1 MNDLTMNDLK
11 GFNYFKNKDFW
22 VSSAAFAVCML
33 LAGAFLLAF
42 VPHVFATATT
52 TTSSSAGSN
61 LWKGIKTFFDGGF
74 VKVIVLG
81 VIFFGIFEVAT
92 GKHVL
97 MGLLVIVVGAL
108 MFYLPTLVGDLPG
121 VFGAVI

>member
-1 MNDLTMNDLK
+1 MNDLMTL
-11 GFNYFKNKDFW
+11 NYFKNKDFR
-22 VSSAAFAVCML
+22 VNSVAFAACML

-42 VPHVFATATT
+42 APHVFAAA
-52 TTSSSAGSN
+52 TTSSGAGST
-61 LWKGIKTFFDGGF
+61 LWTGITTFFGGGF

-108 MFYLPTLVGDLPG
+108 MFYLPTLVNDLPG

>member
-1 MNDLTMNDLK
+1 MNDLLT
-11 GFNYFKNKDFW
+11 FNYFKSKDFR
-22 VSSAAFAVCML
+22 VNSVAFAFCML
-33 LAGAFLLAF
+33 LAGAVLLAF
-42 VPHVFATATT
+42 APHVFAST
-52 TTSSSAGSN
+52 TTSSGAGATLWTGVSN
-61 LWKGIKTFFDGGF
+61 FFGSGY

-108 MFYLPTLVGDLPG
+108 MFYLPQLVNGLPG

>member
-1 MNDLTMNDLK
+1 MNKLSLK
-11 GFNYFKNKDFW
+11 VENVFKNEKVKTYFNAFMMMALFAMIIQTFG
-22 VSSAAFAVCML
+22 VFFAGHAFA
-33 LAGAFLLAF
+33 AS
-42 VPHVFATATT
+42 
-52 TTSSSAGSN
+52 TTSSGAGAT
-61 LWKGIKTFFDGGF
+61 LWSGVTAFFSGGF

-97 MGLLVIVVGAL
+97 LGLLVIVIGAL
-108 MFYLPTLVGDLPG
+108 MFYLPTLVNSLPA

>member
-1 MNDLTMNDLK
+1 MNKLSLK
-11 GFNYFKNKDFW
+11 VENVFKNEKVKTYFNAFMMMALFAMIIQTFG
-22 VSSAAFAVCML
+22 VFFAGHAFAASATSSG
-33 LAGAFLLAF
+33 AGATLWTGITAF
-42 VPHVFATATT
+42 F
-52 TTSSSAGSN
+52 S
-61 LWKGIKTFFDGGF
+61 GGF

-97 MGLLVIVVGAL
+97 LGLLVIVIGAI
-108 MFYLPTLVGDLPG
+108 MFYLPTLVNDLPS

>member
-1 MNDLTMNDLK
+1 MNKLSLSVTNAFK
-11 GFNYFKNKDFW
+11 NEKVRNYFNTFMLIALSLM
-22 VSSAAFAVCML
+22 VIQTLGVFLAGHAFA
-33 LAGAFLLAF
+33 
-42 VPHVFATATT
+42 ATAT
-52 TTSSSAGSN
+52 SSGAGAT
-61 LWKGIKTFFDGGF
+61 LWTGITAFFSGGF

-97 MGLLVIVVGAL
+97 LGLLVIVIGAL
-108 MFYLPTLVGDLPG
+108 MFYLPTLVNDLPS

>member
-1 MNDLTMNDLK
+1 MNKLSLAVSNA
-11 GFNYFKNKDFW
+11 FKNEKVRTYFNAFMMMALL
-22 VSSAAFAVCML
+22 VMVIQTFGVFFAGHAFA
-33 LAGAFLLAF
+33 
-42 VPHVFATATT
+42 TS
-52 TTSSSAGSN
+52 TTSSGAGAT
-61 LWKGIKTFFDGGF
+61 LWTDITNFFSGGF

-97 MGLLVIVVGAL
+97 MGLLVIVIGAL
-108 MFYLPTLVGDLPG
+108 MFYLPTLVNLLPD

>member
-1 MNDLTMNDLK
+1 MNDLLTL
-11 GFNYFKNKDFW
+11 NYFKNKDFRA
-22 VSSAAFAVCML
+22 SSVAFAFCML
-33 LAGAFLLAF
+33 LAATVLLALA
-42 VPHVFATATT
+42 PHVFAAT
-52 TTSSSAGSN
+52 TTSSGAGTA
-61 LWKGIKTFFDGGF
+61 LWTGVTKFFGSGY
-74 VKVIVLG
+74 VKIIVLG

-108 MFYLPTLVGDLPG
+108 MFYLPQLVNGLPG

>member
-1 MNDLTMNDLK
+1 MNKLSLK
-11 GFNYFKNKDFW
+11 VKSIFEEENIKAYFNAFMMMALLIMIIQTFGTFF
-22 VSSAAFAVCML
+22 AGHAFA
-33 LAGAFLLAF
+33 
-42 VPHVFATATT
+42 ATAT
-52 TTSSSAGSN
+52 SSGAGST
-61 LWKGIKTFFDGGF
+61 LWTDIKAFFNGGF

-97 MGLLVIVVGAL
+97 MGLLVIIVGAL
-108 MFYLPTLVGDLPG
+108 MFYLPTLVDSLPA